1 MENKFA
7 SVKNPLTVIAI
18 FAGIAEVSGSAVLP
32 LIDPANQTLYIWFLM
47 LFPFALIGIF
57 FLTLNF
63 NHRVLYAP
71 SDFKDEDNFV
81 NILKKSTYTEVLEY
95 KSKEATAFEP
105 DEAPEQLLEQRIS
118 EEQVVTS
125 SATSRLEQ
133 TIPQVTTTEK
143 WIMDAETIVLGVDIV
158 STKSQRNQMDLIAR
172 QISERRMRDLRLAEK
187 LALEKLEKELGVSI
201 DREMKIEA
209 GAERFHFD
217 GIVRRGG
224 SLTAIE
230 VKYFRSRRFAPMS
243 ISMWHELR
251 RSLES
256 LFKSLSEEQQR
267 DFSFVLV
274 IVHDNDA
281 TEIERMVSRRLSDF
295 PFPTAIKMYDFDELV
310 VSQT

>member
-1 MENKFA
+1 M
-7 SVKNPLTVIAI
+7 IAI

-47 LFPFALIGIF
+47 LFPFALIGVF

-81 NILKKSTYTEVLEY
+81 NILKKSTYSEVLEY
-95 KSKEATAFEP
+95 KSKEAIAFEP
-105 DEAPEQLLEQRIS
+105 DETPEQSTGQLSSDES
-118 EEQVVTS
+118 AATS
-125 SATSRLEQ
+125 S
-133 TIPQVTTTEK
+133 TISSHEEITPQDTTTEK
-143 WIMDAETIVLGVDIV
+143 WIMDAETTVLEVDIV

-172 QISERRMRDLRLAEK
+172 QISERRMRDMRLAEK
-187 LALEKLEKELGVSI
+187 LALEKLENELGVSI

-217 GIVRRGG
+217 GIARRGS

-230 VKYFRSRRFAPMS
+230 VKYFRSRRFSPMS
-243 ISMWHELR
+243 MSMWHELR
-251 RSLES
+251 KTLES
-256 LFKSLSEEQQR
+256 LFKSLGEEQQR

-274 IVHDNDA
+274 IVHDHDA
-281 TEIERMVSRRLSDF
+281 TEIERMASRRLSDL

-310 VSQT
+310 ISQT

>member
-32 LIDPANQTLYIWFLM
+32 LIAQSNQTLYIWFLM
-47 LFPFALIGIF
+47 LFPFALIAVF

-81 NILKKSTYTEVLEY
+81 NILKKSTYSEVLEY
-95 KSKEATAFEP
+95 KAKEAIAFEP
-105 DEAPEQLLEQRIS
+105 EESPEQPLQQPS
-118 EEQVVTS
+118 EE
-125 SATSRLEQ
+125 
-133 TIPQVTTTEK
+133 TIVKPTVAAETEHSIPKAITTDK
-143 WIMDAETIVLGVDIV
+143 LIMDAEKAMLEVDIV
-158 STKSQRNQMDLIAR
+158 STKSQRNQIDLISR
-172 QISERRMRDLRLAEK
+172 QISESRMRDLRLAEK
-187 LALEKLEKELGVSI
+187 LALAALEKELGFPI

-209 GAERFHFD
+209 GTRGFHFD
-217 GIVRRGG
+217 GIVRRGS

-230 VKYFRSRRFAPMS
+230 VKYFRSRRSAPMNMM
-243 ISMWHELR
+243 MWQDLR
-251 RSLES
+251 RNLET
-256 LFKSLSEEQQR
+256 LFKSLSEVQQR

-281 TEIERMVSRRLSDF
+281 TGIEDMVAKRLAEF
-295 PFPTAIKMYDFDELV
+295 PFPTAIKMYDFDQLV
-310 VSQT
+310 ASQV